1 MIVPHD
7 ATRGAPPHEYLHW
20 GTDYCHAPVSLPS
33 QKKKKKKRNPPNTHT
48 HSSKQ
53 KGLMKE
59 TLQEQ
64 QVLNAN
70 GTHDLSEK
78 TNVWQVGI
86 TMWALLHSDWSAGP
100 NAMSQGPYH
109 PPGGPLL
116 HPRARNPMTATF
128 PLEIQTHYSIHL
140 ISTIY
145 RCLRHDHTQRYTFDD
160 ILTRCRNSQ
169 IALPQQYRLRQSPRD
184 DARFLNNDNAIKLD
198 EDRWPLGAP
207 LTRHWYRLNDQ
218 AEPPVPARGAGG
230 DVRGMGILPPHGT
243 AVLG

>member
-1 MIVPHD
+1 
-7 ATRGAPPHEYLHW
+7 
-20 GTDYCHAPVSLPS
+20 
-33 QKKKKKKRNPPNTHT
+33 
-48 HSSKQ
+48 
-53 KGLMKE
+53 MKE

-100 NAMSQGPYH
+100 NAMSQGPYN
-109 PPGGPLL
+109 PPGGPLVQ
-116 HPRARNPMTATF
+116 PRARNPMTATF

-160 ILTRCRNSQ
+160 ILARCRNSQ

-230 DVRGMGILPPHGT
+230 AVRGMGILPPHGT
-243 AVLG
+243 GVPG